1 MYFDSFPQFS
11 LITKRAE
18 AEKASWNIIKAI
30 EMGIITERTKH
41 RLTELKRQIN
51 QLDFDIDREKQRFC
65 VAFLLRTIFNAD
77 EKLRL
82 TKSAPCR
89 LCEKT
94 KKFFSCAGNK
104 SVLYC
109 LGKYFCLNR
118 AEVLC

>member
-65 VAFLLRTIFNAD
+65 VAFLLRTIFDAD
-77 EKLRL
+77 KNLALRSL
-82 TKSAPCR
+82 CYDKPTKN
-89 LCEKT
+89 
-94 KKFFSCAGNK
+94 KKIFQ
-104 SVLYC
+104 L
-109 LGKYFCLNR
+109 R
-118 AEVLC
+118 WR